1 MNIEPGSNE
10 PLTEIGKAKDRRRI
24 YRITTRDKRILEKY
38 KDVVINNI
46 PSINQERAFY
56 EIKLCNEDL
65 HIKTIQDIRDNEP
78 YIQEIFEA
86 LLEKSHTYINW
97 QSGKYTESIFVAKNK
112 TINITIIIDRPLENV
127 MMGHIIFGVEDS
139 S

>member
-1 MNIEPGSNE
+1 MNIEPGSNK
-10 PLTEIGKAKDRRRI
+10 PITNLDKQKDYRRMHR
-24 YRITTRDKRILEKY
+24 RTTRDKRIHEKY
-38 KDVVINNI
+38 KDIVIKNI
-46 PSINQERAFY
+46 PSITPERMFY

-65 HIKTIQDIRDNEP
+65 HIKTVEDIRDNEP

-97 QSGKYTESIFVAKNK
+97 QSGKYTESIFMAKNK
-112 TINITIIIDRPLENV
+112 TINITIIIDRPLEDV
-127 MMGHIIFGVEDS
+127 MMGHISFGVEHS